1 MKLVLRAIKRLESNQ
16 ANGKGGEN
24 VVKGV
29 SKEVVVVMNDW
40 IVCLG
45 SGVRI

>member
-16 ANGKGGEN
+16 TNVKGGEN
-24 VVKGV
+24 VVKEV

-40 IVCLG
+40 
-45 SGVRI
+45 SVRL

>member
-16 ANGKGGEN
+16 ASGKGGES

-29 SKEVVVVMNDW
+29 SKEVIRVMNAW
-40 IVCLG
+40 
-45 SGVRI
+45 SVRL

>member
-16 ANGKGGEN
+16 ANVKGGEN

-29 SKEVVVVMNDW
+29 SKEVFLVMNGW
-40 IVCLG
+40 
-45 SGVRI
+45 SVRL

>member
-29 SKEVVVVMNDW
+29 SKEVMNDW
-40 IVCLG
+40 NVCLG

>member
-24 VVKGV
+24 VVKEV
-29 SKEVVVVMNDW
+29 SKEVVVVMDDW
-40 IVCLG
+40 SVCLG
-45 SGVRI
+45 SGICI

>member
-16 ANGKGGEN
+16 ANGKGGES

-29 SKEVVVVMNDW
+29 SKEVMRVM
-40 IVCLG
+40 IESSVYL
-45 SGVRI
+45 